1 MLNSEAVAEHVS
13 ASSGRIAPFGKYL
26 LLQRVSVGGMAEV
39 FKALPATADRIDQ
52 IVAIKRILP
61 NIAEDSEFIGM
72 FIDEARIAGQ
82 LNHPNICRIYELGRV
97 NNDHYIAMQFLW
109 GRDLLKLM
117 NRFKKAGRFVTPMM
131 AAFIGSK
138 ACAALHYAHTK
149 CDDNGDPL
157 NIIHRDV
164 SPQNII
170 VGYSG
175 QVKLIDFGVARAAS
189 QSQKTQAGI
198 LKGKFGYMSPEMIR
212 GMPIDHR
219 SDVFAMG
226 ICLHELLTSTRLF
239 YGETD
244 FATLELVR
252 DANVAPPS
260 HRSPGVPAALDAIVM
275 KALAREADDRFQ
287 SAEEMQWALEE
298 FIATHDPQYGQTDVG
313 MAMRQAFHTE
323 VQRERERLELFWGML
338 ERGELVRGA
347 VVPASPHES
356 GESGERKASPRSPVS
371 ALLGAAETP
380 EVALPDLPAQL
391 ENDEE
396 LQDEQTHIF
405 FSADELD
412 ELRELETGGGPSVDQ
427 RRATLSDMVPPAP
440 EGAEDAGYPQSN
452 FPPSMHAVAG
462 PSANVRSTLGSG
474 FPPPA
479 PSLPPPASALRD
491 SFAPGLFGSNG
502 AAERGKHGAFGSR
515 AELRDSTVTTQPVGA
530 QSVFDQNY
538 EWPSSASQASATPSR
553 PSTPAFDAPALHG
566 SGSTTL
572 HVPGAGGPPA
582 SRALRY
588 AVFALLAIT
597 VGFAT
602 YAVPRFANA
611 GTGAIEVQ
619 AVGDPDALV
628 RVDGIVRGNPPLVV
642 EGLTPGVHSVEVEA
656 SGYDIARA
664 DVAVEKGQARPIQL
678 ILEKSHG
685 GTDTAAAAAAAAA
698 PALDPQITSLPPT
711 PEKPIKERPRVVHP
725 RVPVTP
731 SRTTDELNAASAK
744 AAVGETNGESE
755 NGAAETQVAEE
766 LDEEMV
772 AANEGELLIS
782 TVPWSHVLVD
792 GKDTGRDTPVRALRV
807 SAGSHKIGLR
817 TPDDVVHTV
826 DVVVEAGQ
834 VVRII
839 RRF

>member
-1 MLNSEAVAEHVS
+1 MLNSEAVADHVS

-39 FKALPATADRIDQ
+39 FKALPANADRIDQ

-82 LNHPNICRIYELGRV
+82 LTHPNICRIYELGRV

-117 NRFKKAGRFVTPMM
+117 NRYKKAGRFVSPMM

-138 ACAALHYAHTK
+138 ACSALHYAHTK
-149 CDDNGDPL
+149 RDERGEPL

-212 GMPIDHR
+212 GMEIDHR

-260 HRSPGVPAALDAIVM
+260 RKATGVPPALDAIVM
-275 KALAREADDRFQ
+275 KALSREVDDRYQ

-298 FIATHDPQYGQTDVG
+298 FLATHDPQYGQTDVG

-347 VVPASPHES
+347 EVPSSTPQHET
-356 GESGERKASPRSPVS
+356 GESGERAASLSPVA

-380 EVALPDLPAQL
+380 DPELHAASHTGGEDEV
-391 ENDEE
+391 
-396 LQDEQTHIF
+396 QDEQTHIF
-405 FSADELD
+405 FSASELD
-412 ELRELETGGGPSVDQ
+412 EIRELDSDPALEQPAARPS
-427 RRATLSDMVPPAP
+427 TLSDMVPPP
-440 EGAEDAGYPQSN
+440 PPGAQFSGYPQSGY
-452 FPPSMHAVAG
+452 PPPH
-462 PSANVRSTLGSG
+462 SG
-474 FPPPA
+474 FPPNSFSPDTNSSMGSA
-479 PSLPPPASALRD
+479 FPPPASARP
-491 SFAPGLFGSNG
+491 SYPPAFPPASGTYSRGPQAHIATFAPAPDSPPGLPG
-502 AAERGKHGAFGSR
+502 ASGA
-515 AELRDSTVTTQPVGA
+515 
-530 QSVFDQNY
+530 SVFDKPY
-538 EWPSSASQASATPSR
+538 EWPSAASQSSIDPSL
-553 PSTPAFDAPALHG
+553 FH
-566 SGSTTL
+566 SGSSDTIHAPRRSHPL
-572 HVPGAGGPPA
+572 A
-582 SRALRY
+582 RY
-588 AVFALLAIT
+588 AVFALLALT
-597 VGFAT
+597 VGVAT
-602 YAVPRFANA
+602 YAVPRFAAA
-611 GTGAIEVQ
+611 GTGALEVES
-619 AVGDPDALV
+619 VGDPDALV

-642 EGLTPGVHSVEVEA
+642 EGLEPGVHSVEVEA
-656 SGYDIARA
+656 SGFELARA
-664 DVAVEKGQARPIQL
+664 DVRVEKGQSRAIAL
-678 ILEKSHG
+678 VLEKSRPKSAS
-685 GTDTAAAAAAAAA
+685 AAASPASTSPGATPATPSAAGAPSAVPA
-698 PALDPQITSLPPT
+698 PAMSPETTPLPPT
-711 PEKPIKERPRVVHP
+711 PEKPKER
-725 RVPVTP
+725 
-731 SRTTDELNAASAK
+731 RTRAPAASAKLTDELNEQSKGASPTVA
-744 AAVGETNGESE
+744 EST
-755 NGAAETQVAEE
+755 GSETQVAEE
-766 LDEEMV
+766 LNEEMA

-782 TVPWSHVLVD
+782 TVPWSHVYVD
-792 GKDTGRDTPVRALRV
+792 GEDTGRDTPVRALRV
-807 SAGSHKIGLR
+807 PPGKHKIGLK
-817 TPDDVVHTV
+817 TPDDVTHVV
-826 DVVVEAGQ
+826 DVEVAAGQ

>member
-117 NRFKKAGRFVTPMM
+117 NRYKKAGRFVSPMM
-131 AAFIGSK
+131 AAFIGGK

-149 CDDNGDPL
+149 RDENEQPL

-260 HRSPGVPAALDAIVM
+260 QRSPGVPAALDDIVM
-275 KALAREADDRFQ
+275 KALSREADDRFQ
-287 SAEEMQWALEE
+287 SAEEMQFALDE

-356 GESGERKASPRSPVS
+356 GESGERKASLRSPV
-371 ALLGAAETP
+371 AELLGAAEMS
-380 EVALPDLPAQL
+380 DAQL
-391 ENDEE
+391 PEASPSLARSSADEAPASTENDDE

-412 ELRELETGGGPSVDQ
+412 ELRDLETDGGGPSAEP
-427 RRATLSDMVPPAP
+427 RRPTLSDMVPPAP
-440 EGAEDAGYPQSN
+440 EGAADAGYPQSN
-452 FPPSMHAVAG
+452 YPPSAHGTPV
-462 PSANVRSTLGSG
+462 NVRSTMGSG
-474 FPPPA
+474 FPPP
-479 PSLPPPASALRD
+479 SLPPSASALRD
-491 SFAPGLFGSNG
+491 SFAPGLFGSSAG
-502 AAERGKHGAFGSR
+502 SFGPR
-515 AELRDSTVTTQPVGA
+515 AEDASAATVTTQAVGT

-553 PSTPAFDAPALHG
+553 PSTPAFDAPALQG
-566 SGSTTL
+566 TGGKTL
-572 HVPGAGGPPA
+572 HLPGARGRPA
-582 SRALRY
+582 SGALRY
-588 AVFALLAIT
+588 AVFALLAVT
-597 VGFAT
+597 VAVAT
-602 YAVPRFANA
+602 YAVPRFASA

-678 ILEKSHG
+678 VLEKSHG
-685 GTDTAAAAAAAAA
+685 GSDSAAAAAAA

-711 PEKPIKERPRVVHP
+711 PEKPSKERPRVQHP
-725 RVPVTP
+725 KPTVNA
-731 SRTTDELNAASAK
+731 RTTDELNQASSK
-744 AAVGETNGESE
+744 AAGKEGSPADESA
-755 NGAAETQVAEE
+755 AAETQVAEE
-766 LDEEMV
+766 LDEEMI

-792 GKDTGRDTPVRALRV
+792 GEDTGRDTPVRALRV
-807 SAGSHKIGLR
+807 SPGSHKIGLR
-817 TPDDVVHTV
+817 TPDDVLHSV